1 MAGLTTAFLQG
12 IDQNPD
18 VPDQVVAS
26 AQVELVGGIPFMSDA
41 DAEEAL
47 QEAGLPDSQVE
58 AIVDENETARITA
71 LRVSLAALA
80 LIALV
85 SLFFTRLVP
94 TVPVGGVRA
103 PEPG

>member
-1 MAGLTTAFLQG
+1 
-12 IDQNPD
+12 
-18 VPDQVVAS
+18 
-26 AQVELVGGIPFMSDA
+26 
-41 DAEEAL
+41 
-47 QEAGLPDSQVE
+47 
-58 AIVDENETARITA
+58 VDENETARITA

-94 TVPVGGVRA
+94 TVPVGGPQA